1 MEIRSTS
8 LPISETIPDTA
19 VLGRKVLGKNGEK
32 IGDVAGLYID
42 SKKLTIEG
50 IRVDKG
56 VFKFDHYIG
65 NNYIETISDEGVILN
80 ITPLDEF
87 VGKKVID
94 SAGKELGKVKQIKRI
109 GPTDEP
115 MSFVISSGIGKD
127 DLVIKE
133 NQVKEMGEAI
143 MLNVEIQE

>member
-8 LPISETIPDTA
+8 LPISATIPDTA
-19 VLGRKVLGKNGEK
+19 VLGRKVLAKNGEK

-42 SKKLTIEG
+42 PKNLTIEG

-65 NNYIETISDEGVILN
+65 NNFIETISDEGVILN

-87 VGKKVID
+87 VGKKVVD

-109 GPTDEP
+109 GPTNEP
-115 MSFVISSGIGKD
+115 LSFVIGRGIGRD
-127 DLVIKE
+127 DLVIREDK
-133 NQVKEMGEAI
+133 VKEMGESV
-143 MLNVEIQE
+143 MLNVKIQD

>member
-8 LPISETIPDTA
+8 LPISATIPDTA
-19 VLGRKVLGKNGEK
+19 ILGRKVLAKNGEK

-42 SKKLTIEG
+42 PKKLTIEG

-65 NNYIETISDEGVILN
+65 NNYIETVSDKGVILN

-87 VGKKVID
+87 VGKKAID
-94 SAGKELGKVKQIKRI
+94 SAGKELGKIKQIKRI
-109 GPTDEP
+109 GPTNEP
-115 MSFVISSGIGKD
+115 LSFVISRGIGKD

-133 NQVKEMGEAI
+133 DQVKEMGEAV
-143 MLNVEIQE
+143 MLNVKIRD

>member
-8 LPISETIPDTA
+8 LPISATIPDTA
-19 VLGRKVLGKNGEK
+19 ILGRKVLAKNGEK

-42 SKKLTIEG
+42 PKKLTIEG

-65 NNYIETISDEGVILN
+65 NNYIETVSDKGVILN

-87 VGKKVID
+87 VGKKAID
-94 SAGKELGKVKQIKRI
+94 SAGKELGKIKQIKRI
-109 GPTDEP
+109 GPTNEP
-115 MSFVISSGIGKD
+115 LSFVISRGIGKD

-133 NQVKEMGEAI
+133 DQVKEMGEAV
-143 MLNVEIQE
+143 MLNVKIQD

>member
-8 LPISETIPDTA
+8 LPISETIPETA

-42 SKKLTIEG
+42 PKKLNIEG

-65 NNYIETISDEGVILN
+65 NNYIETISDKGVILN

-87 VGKKVID
+87 VGKRVID

-109 GPTDEP
+109 GPTNEP
-115 MSFVISSGIGKD
+115 ISFVISRGIGKD
-127 DLVIKE
+127 DLVLKE
-133 NQVKEMGEAI
+133 DQVKEMGEAI